1 MCLNYC
7 KVPEDM
13 KHNFLDNQNQTQ
25 TDDII
30 FRAHYNTPFEH
41 KIDDITH
48 ASCLQQLQLKCHTH
62 SLWVWGD
69 IMWHCTC
76 VCQWP
81 SWKDRTKEGSYQM
94 ISYAEVKETQTS
106 HTSHSMTRVMM
117 CDTITSDRVL
127 PTRYILSGKF
137 GSLCATTLTLISFF
151 WMKMRTC
158 F

>member
-30 FRAHYNTPFEH
+30 FRAHNTLLEYNT
-41 KIDDITH
+41 DDITR
-48 ASCLQQLQLKCHTH
+48 ASCWQQLQLKRHTH

-69 IMWHCTC
+69 ITWHCTC

-81 SWKDRTKEGSYQM
+81 SWKDRTKDGSYQM
-94 ISYAEVKETQTS
+94 ISFAEVKETQTS
-106 HTSHSMTRVMM
+106 HTSHSMTRVKMG
-117 CDTITSDRVL
+117 DTITPDRGL
-127 PTRYILSGKF
+127 PTRYILSGKIV
-137 GSLCATTLTLISFF
+137 GVCATTLTVKS
-151 WMKMRTC
+151 C